1 MSNAAKVLEEVN
13 DLKPNPFADRLGD
26 FLESIEL
33 RIKSELFN
41 EESPVYDPSSLS
53 LGKPDD
59 SIYYLYLFGII
70 DFLNGEYGRYE
81 NTFSQFEKAWN
92 KLASQLAEIRKN
104 QKRRIT
110 LW

>member
-1 MSNAAKVLEEVN
+1 MSSADKVLSEVN
-13 DLKPNPFADRLGD
+13 ALRPNPFADKLAD

-33 RIKSELFN
+33 RIKSELLD

-53 LGKPDD
+53 LDKPDD

-81 NTFSQFEKAWN
+81 NSFSQFEAAWN
-92 KLASQLAEIRKN
+92 KLALQLAKTRKN
-104 QKRRIT
+104 QKQRIT